1 MKVSYSLNGQK
12 LDSDH
17 MRVIV
22 GSTHYTGLSPVVNT
36 LQVKGRHGVV
46 VDSLV
51 PRLDAP
57 ELTLK
62 VAAWGGDSDS
72 RMARFRSLCLLTPGL
87 TIGRTEETD
96 DGLSRDMLTRAVC
109 TSCEPDDED
118 ERPFQDL
125 RRMTAVFSLPDAFW
139 RSDGYLRQEL
149 ALTGGRLL
157 RGEIKLPSGGYWTR
171 WAGEANNSKSLMADF
186 FTMWMGEPNNSPS
199 ILFDRLPAGWLSDAP
214 IGDMIMRFPAV
225 TSLTVRDPASG
236 TSVTWSGTRENG
248 KPWLY
253 INVSERAAWTSASD
267 SAWSGVGTDVSTN
280 LDYEGEWLE
289 IHPSISAG
297 EYALN
302 IKTTGVSS
310 GSIVVRFRQSWQ

>member
-139 RSDGYLRQEL
+139 RSDGYLRQEF

-171 WAGEANNSKSLMADF
+171 WAGEANNSESLMADF
-186 FTMWMGEPNNSPS
+186 FTMWMGGAEQFAINPVRPTARRMAQRRSHRRHDHAVPRS
-199 ILFDRLPAGWLSDAP
+199 HVAYRQGSGERHERHMVGHARKRQTMALYQ
-214 IGDMIMRFPAV
+214 RFGARRV
-225 TSLTVRDPASG
+225 D
-236 TSVTWSGTRENG
+236 EC
-248 KPWLY
+248 
-253 INVSERAAWTSASD
+253 E
-267 SAWSGVGTDVSTN
+267 
-280 LDYEGEWLE
+280 
-289 IHPSISAG
+289 
-297 EYALN
+297 
-302 IKTTGVSS
+302 
-310 GSIVVRFRQSWQ
+310 RFRMVRRGYRRVHQPRLRGRMA